1 MELVANL
8 RRGGYHMAPMPRYA
22 AFLRGVTPT
31 NARMSEVK
39 KAFEAAGFTNVKT
52 VLSSGNVVFDA
63 RITATAVLEKKAEG
77 ALRNSMG
84 REFLTIV
91 RAIDALRKMIES
103 DPYGGV
109 KLEKGSKKIV
119 TFVRRAPRSE
129 LALPIEREGAKIL
142 RFQGGA
148 VFSAYTPNPKGPV
161 FMSLIAR
168 NFGKDQTTRT
178 WQTLEKVVNA

>member
-1 MELVANL
+1 
-8 RRGGYHMAPMPRYA
+8 MPRYA

-52 VLSSGNVVFDA
+52 VLASGNIVFDA
-63 RITATAVLEKKAEG
+63 RITATAVLEKKAES

-103 DPYGGV
+103 DPFGAV

-129 LALPIEREGAKIL
+129 LALPIEREGVRIL

-148 VFSAYTPNPKGPV
+148 VFSAYTPHPKGPI

-168 NFGKDQTTRT
+168 NFGKEQTTRT
-178 WQTLEKVVNA
+178 WQTLEKVVGA